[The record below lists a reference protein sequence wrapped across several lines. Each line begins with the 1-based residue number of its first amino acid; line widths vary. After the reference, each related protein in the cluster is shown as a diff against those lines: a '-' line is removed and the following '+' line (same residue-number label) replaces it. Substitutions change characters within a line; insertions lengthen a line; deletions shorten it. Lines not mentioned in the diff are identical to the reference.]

1 MGAEHRRLQ
10 SPGGVTSCTSEAEGF
25 SVKENDYCWGDRKIA
40 GNAQAIVKDRWLHH
54 TSFLWD
60 YRREHMALLQEPER
74 QPQYRGERK
83 HDKFLTPLKSFGFRR
98 RDFLES
104 VEEALASHGFEMTL
118 TSMICSYAC
127 ITIFHSASA
136 ARISNACES
145 RSSEVLNVYTS
156 PTEGSKDHCTAC
168 DAGNCAGFQDV
179 QGYLQNEH
187 IKATKVISYADLM

>member
-10 SPGGVTSCTSEAEGF
+10 SPGGVTSCTPEAEGF
-25 SVKENDYCWGDRKIA
+25 SVRENDYCWNDRKIA

-74 QPQYRGERK
+74 RPQYRGKRN

-118 TSMICSYAC
+118 TSMNCFYAY
-127 ITIFHSASA
+127 ITIFHSAST
-136 ARISNACES
+136 ARFLNACES
-145 RSSEVLNVYTS
+145 RSSEVSNVCCTHHQMKVPRTFAWPAMLGTVQVFRMYGGISKTS
-156 PTEGSKDHCTAC
+156 
-168 DAGNCAGFQDV
+168 
-179 QGYLQNEH
+179 
-187 IKATKVISYADLM
+187 I